1 MAVDQRLNQM
11 LEVSNMLDAL
21 EQATLDEFELRG
33 APSGFVDEE
42 EQRDIENAREEV
54 RIRKELLR
62 QRIIFRAIGP
72 AERDKT
78 SW

>member
-1 MAVDQRLNQM
+1 MTVDKRLNQM
-11 LEVSNMLDAL
+11 LEVSNMLDNL
-21 EQATLDEFELRG
+21 ERAVLDEFELRG
-33 APSGFVDEE
+33 APSGFVDDE

-72 AERDKT
+72 AVRDET

>member
-11 LEVSNMLDAL
+11 LEVSNMLDNL
-21 EQATLDEFELRG
+21 ERATLDEFELQG

-42 EQRDIENAREEV
+42 EQQDIENAREEV

-72 AERDKT
+72 AERDKNT
-78 SW
+78 W

>member
-1 MAVDQRLNQM
+1 MAVDKRLNEM
-11 LEVSNMLDAL
+11 LEVSNMLDNL
-21 EQATLDEFELRG
+21 EQAVIDELELRG

-72 AERDKT
+72 ATRDKNT
-78 SW
+78 W

>member
-1 MAVDQRLNQM
+1 MRP
-11 LEVSNMLDAL
+11 
-21 EQATLDEFELRG
+21 DENLPEYSQVKRG

-42 EQRDIENAREEV
+42 EQQDIENAREEV
-54 RIRKELLR
+54 AVRKELIR
-62 QRIIFRAIGP
+62 NRIIFRAIGP

>member
-1 MAVDQRLNQM
+1 MAVDKRLNQM
-11 LEVSNMLDAL
+11 LDMSNMLDAL
-21 EQATLDEFELRG
+21 ERAVIDEFELRG

-42 EQRDIENAREEV
+42 EQQDIENAREEV
-54 RIRKELLR
+54 AVRKELIR
-62 QRIIFRAIGP
+62 NRIIFRAIGP